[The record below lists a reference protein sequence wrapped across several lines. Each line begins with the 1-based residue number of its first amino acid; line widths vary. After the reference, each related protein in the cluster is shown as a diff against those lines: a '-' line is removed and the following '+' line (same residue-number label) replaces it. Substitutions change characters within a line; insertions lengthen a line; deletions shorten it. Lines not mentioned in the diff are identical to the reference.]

1 MGLWGAD
8 TNDESKPKNLTTE
21 QKKEVF
27 ANNMGWV
34 QEAGTKASGNDN
46 ANATPEVLVAIGNLA
61 TALGLSLIHI

>member
-27 ANNMGWV
+27 ANNMGF
-34 QEAGTKASGNDN
+34 Q
-46 ANATPEVLVAIGNLA
+46 GNLFFWK
-61 TALGLSLIHI
+61 